1 MAVRTGVTGLDF
13 LHRRRRPSTRRRR
26 RHQKRGQP
34 RHSHSRAARPLQYP
48 HGESKEP
55 GLPREKREDTKRRL
69 QIRPRKANLA
79 PLSIRRPAWAPQRTQ
94 RGGFRSK
101 SRPCPPRSSLPYG
114 LCSGTKAVANHRR
127 RTNPDA
133 LPCPSPPLL
142 SLTRLPAA
150 LLRRLPVL
158 RDHQRPPQAA
168 ERPRC
173 RQGFEVHAQ
182 PASRDTRLQRAH
194 EDQVGGPEAGGSHQ
208 EAAPGRERQV
218 GGETV
223 TGRGY
228 SYLYARPHLPP
239 AHAHAHKLARRP
251 PEASHPGWLPVDAG
265 WL

>member
-48 HGESKEP
+48 HGESNP

-182 PASRDTRLQRAH
+182 PASRDLGLQRVT
-194 EDQVGGPEAGGSHQ
+194 EVKIGGPEAGGSHQ